1 MANSVIEITLNPEL
15 ESELDF
21 EEEEEMHSMFFH
33 IIEHRP
39 PQKIWKGAG
48 RRGGYADGRKRSGTF
63 HMDDIETLGTSVQIL
78 QAVGKEDF
86 HWQGLS

>member
-21 EEEEEMHSMFFH
+21 EEEEEEEMHSMFFH

-39 PQKIWKGAG
+39 PQKI
-48 RRGGYADGRKRSGTF
+48 
-63 HMDDIETLGTSVQIL
+63 
-78 QAVGKEDF
+78 
-86 HWQGLS
+86 